1 MPSAMKLNVRRNNAG
16 DTAPHRIDRCNH
28 SSTPAHRSGLGALQA
43 HHLTHGRTFQRAGRR
58 VDGGASRGGERRSII
73 VANGRPKFSQRI
85 NEAND
90 KQHEA

>member
-58 VDGGASRGGERRSII
+58 VDGGGVTWRRKEVDNRRER
-73 VANGRPKFSQRI
+73 AP
-85 NEAND
+85 
-90 KQHEA
+90 